1 MRLPFL
7 SQHPDVCERANLA
20 RLWLLRNIRLTNN
33 PCCCACRYV
42 GNFPRWHLNKL
53 PVRRMLS
60 TTQCTY
66 EQGHSHFYYIISKV
80 NLKCENFISIKE
92 WLIWLVELGTLFR
105 IWVPIKTSKCSIN
118 QNDILFW
125 MQILIKQLSQVLFSS
140 IKSMACRWTFFD
152 NG

>member
-1 MRLPFL
+1 M
-7 SQHPDVCERANLA
+7 
-20 RLWLLRNIRLTNN
+20 WLLRNIRLTNN

-80 NLKCENFISIKE
+80 NLKCENFISIKD

-105 IWVPIKTSKCSIN
+105 IWVQAAWFEMTYKNFKMFHQPKR
-118 QNDILFW
+118 
-125 MQILIKQLSQVLFSS
+125 LSQTLFYS
-140 IKSMACRWTFFD
+140 IKSMIEKSLADEPFLILGKLHVF
-152 NG
+152 

>member
-1 MRLPFL
+1 M
-7 SQHPDVCERANLA
+7 
-20 RLWLLRNIRLTNN
+20 WLLRNIRLTNN

-80 NLKCENFISIKE
+80 NLKCENFISIKV
-92 WLIWLVELGTLFR
+92 WLIWFVELGTLFR
-105 IWVPIKTSKCSIN
+105 IWVQAAWFEMIYKNFKMFHQPKPYFILNANFDKTLFLSN
-118 QNDILFW
+118 QIHGW
-125 MQILIKQLSQVLFSS
+125 KK
-140 IKSMACRWTFFD
+140 KSCQWTIFE
-152 NG
+152 NAET